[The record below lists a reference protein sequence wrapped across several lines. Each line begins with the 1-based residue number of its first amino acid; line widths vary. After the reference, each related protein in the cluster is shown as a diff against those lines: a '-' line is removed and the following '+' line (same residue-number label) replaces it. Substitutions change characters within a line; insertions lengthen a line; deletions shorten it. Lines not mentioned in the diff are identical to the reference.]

1 MGLPLAGKQLL
12 LISVRNQSITARKKG
27 RMSKKPV
34 APRKKSVADKKPST
48 QSRTKSGR
56 SKPSSQA
63 AEFDVREFPSEEL
76 IERSHAND
84 QGGPKT
90 GDRNPETE
98 EFSAEIARLQAHVF
112 AKKYRKRA
120 QGFLWNR
127 AKLLNVGDFIK
138 IAGFERE
145 FTKQTGSK
153 GPREVRVVWTKAE

>member
-1 MGLPLAGKQLL
+1 
-12 LISVRNQSITARKKG
+12 
-27 RMSKKPV
+27 MSKKPV
-34 APRKKSVADKKPST
+34 APRKKSVADKKRSPR
-48 QSRTKSGR
+48 SRIRSGQ
-56 SKPSSQA
+56 SKPSSEA
-63 AEFDVREFPSEEL
+63 AEFDVREFPTQELSEK
-76 IERSHAND
+76 SHAKH
-84 QGGPKT
+84 QGEPKT

-112 AKKYRKRA
+112 AKRYRKRA

-153 GPREVRVVWTKAE
+153 GPREVRVIWTKAE